1 MKRVKV
7 ISIIILIQTL
17 AMGLAFGKTKPTIS
31 GLSSG
36 AMMTAQ
42 FQLAFPELI
51 SGAGI
56 VAGGIPGCAVGNP
69 FLATEICLKNPGVL
83 VTANYIQQARLENF
97 YGQIG
102 NLDLLKNHKTFVFS
116 SPKDTVVNYPMG
128 EKLNEF
134 YAAFVPS
141 VNYKMVDTILS
152 EHAMPTDS
160 QGASCETKAAPFVN
174 NCGYDTAGEMFKFFY
189 GPLKAKVKAKAKN
202 LRPFNQLA
210 FASPAFIADV
220 GYVYTPDQCKKNKS
234 LCRVHMALHGCL
246 QSYEEGDNSFAR
258 MSGYNE
264 WAESNNII
272 VVYPS
277 TKKTTFNPNGC
288 WDWWGY
294 TGMNYHYRSAT
305 QIGFLKKVVEHF
317 DNSVMN

>member
-1 MKRVKV
+1 MKWSKV
-7 ISIIILIQTL
+7 LPTIIAIQVL
-17 AMGLAFGKTKPTIS
+17 AMGLAFAKVKPTIS

-83 VTANYIQQARLENF
+83 VTDNYIQQARLENF

-102 NLDLLKNHKTFVFS
+102 DLELLKNHKTFVFS

-128 EKLNEF
+128 NKLNEF
-134 YAAFVPS
+134 YSAFVLS
-141 VNYKMVDTILS
+141 ENYKMIDTVMA

-160 QGASCETKAAPFVN
+160 QGASCETKAAPFIN

-189 GPLKAKVKAKAKN
+189 GELKAKVKAKAKN
-202 LRPFNQLA
+202 LRAFNQLA
-210 FASPAFIADV
+210 FASPAFVADE
-220 GYVYTPDQCKKNKS
+220 GYVYTPDRCQKNKS
-234 LCRVHMALHGCL
+234 SCRVHMALHGCL

-305 QIGFLKKVVEHF
+305 QIMFLKNLLESFNK
-317 DNSVMN
+317 